1 MLLILQ
7 LGTMHSEWLPHIYAA
22 HIATAQRYGGPRPVV
37 ALCKLDPRYP
47 IDINFDGELL
57 ELKRALERTLPDLQA
72 LGVIVGFGGLLGAAM
87 HRSLRLLG
95 MLSRRSP
102 PITAFSSRVEAL
114 RWIEPYA
121 ALSVTGEFEVGHF
134 LRALRAMEAL
144 LGCEE

>member
-1 MLLILQ
+1 MILMLQ
-7 LGTMHSEWLPHIYAA
+7 LGTMHSEWLPHIHAA
-22 HIATAQRYGGPRPVV
+22 HIQAAHRYGGPRPFI
-37 ALCKLDPRYP
+37 ALCKLDARYP
-47 IDINFDGELL
+47 IDINFDGDVL
-57 ELKRALERTLPDLQA
+57 ELKRALERMLPYFQA
-72 LGVIVGFGGLLGAAM
+72 CGVIVGFGGFLGAAM

-102 PITAFSSRVEAL
+102 PMSAFSSRVEAL

-121 ALSVTGEFEVGHF
+121 ELAVTGEFEVGHF